1 MLFVKKMRPIVATS
15 SLASLQN
22 MFEKPK
28 GKLPKFNSDS
38 PPRGLKIMKE
48 VGRLWSQIKEDS
60 LSIYREQARLD
71 LERYKKE
78 HEEFVTIIN

>member
-1 MLFVKKMRPIVATS
+1 
-15 SLASLQN
+15 
-22 MFEKPK
+22 
-28 GKLPKFNSDS
+28 
-38 PPRGLKIMKE
+38 MKE

-78 HEEFVTIIN
+78 HEEFVTIINLKRQEAFKKKNNQPSSRKAQEVSPQTSS

>member
-38 PPRGLKIMKE
+38 PPRGL
-48 VGRLWSQIKEDS
+48 
-60 LSIYREQARLD
+60 
-71 LERYKKE
+71 
-78 HEEFVTIIN
+78 

>member
-1 MLFVKKMRPIVATS
+1 
-15 SLASLQN
+15 
-22 MFEKPK
+22 
-28 GKLPKFNSDS
+28 
-38 PPRGLKIMKE
+38 MKE

-78 HEEFVTIIN
+78 HEEFVTIINLKRQEAFKKKNNQPSSRKAQEESPQTSS